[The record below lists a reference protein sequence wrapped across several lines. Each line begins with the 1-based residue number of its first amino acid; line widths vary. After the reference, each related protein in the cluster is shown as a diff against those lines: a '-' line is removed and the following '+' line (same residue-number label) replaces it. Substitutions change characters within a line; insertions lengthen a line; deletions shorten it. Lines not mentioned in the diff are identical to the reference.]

1 MTSIERQMVRAGQWA
16 SFPKGLSCDAWQ
28 AAQEQAHVRPGTRVC
43 ALSAGGRL
51 HRPLQAASERLKAL
65 AVPGWHQ
72 LHLSFRTRGAWD
84 KARSHAQAASH
95 PPLISWPAPLPRLR
109 QAVP

>member
-51 HRPLQAASERLKAL
+51 HRPLQAASERLKAP
-65 AVPGWHQ
+65 AVQ

-84 KARSHAQAASH
+84 RALNHAQAARH
-95 PPLISWPAPLPRLR
+95 PPFSSWPAPLPRLR